1 MFLRNSAR
9 LVSRACTAA
18 VHSSRGIAAWTP
30 AAAEANGAGSDV
42 RGRTLYLSHAH
53 LCTLSSKVPPSY
65 PLRPLICIECL
76 GVFTEHIAEWARCA
90 KHG

>member
-53 LCTLSSKVPPSY
+53 LCTLSSKVPPF
-65 PLRPLICIECL
+65 PTPF
-76 GVFTEHIAEWARCA
+76 VH
-90 KHG
+90 